1 MRVLQLIDSLH
12 PGGAERVSVNIANA
26 LVNDIDKSFLCV
38 TREEGILKSSLSSD
52 VGYLFLRKR
61 ATIDKKAISLLNKFV
76 RDKRVDII
84 HAHSTSYFL
93 AVIIKLLNRKIKL
106 VWHDHYGNSEFLLE
120 RKSWVLKFCSKYFDF
135 VFSVNRNLKSWAK
148 NYLKIEKVKYLP
160 NFVIA
165 NRVNPKTTLHGEE
178 GKRIVCLAN
187 LRPQKDHYTLIRA
200 FKNVTKEFPDW
211 TLHLVG
217 KDFNDD
223 YSFQIKKEIESS
235 KSSNAIYLYGSK
247 PDISN
252 ILNQCEIG
260 LLSSKSE
267 GLPLALLEYGLAKLA
282 VISTKVGECES
293 VVENEDNG
301 ILIKPEDEL
310 ELYEAIKY
318 LIEKNEE
325 RILKSKSFNLKVEKQ
340 YSQKAA
346 VYSILE
352 VYKKLI

>member
-200 FKNVTKEFPDW
+200 FRNVTKEFPDW

-325 RILKSKSFNLKVEKQ
+325 RILKSKSFNLKVEEQ

-346 VYSILE
+346 VNSILE